1 MSVGLALAAALAA
14 QAAGPPPAPEPSVEA
29 VQVDIRPG
37 RDERCAVNPPLLF
50 AAEEAVQ
57 IEPGGSY
64 DLERL
69 AAGGKPVR
77 LIAFGPG
84 ASFKANGDKDRAVTL
99 AVDELSLRS
108 GELTSA
114 TGAAWTLF
122 ERAGT
127 GPRPRLV
134 PRGGDYS
141 LCKHQEQVAARPATR
156 GFRVSLPD
164 RRTGLPR
171 RSGVQAMVS
180 AGARA
185 ILDIFGLNAGS
196 FVRIRLRSDPSD
208 ADIYLGGTLQPPRTD
223 TVLDVIA
230 AELPHLRLEKT
241 GFAPCAFERWTTAFE
256 PRSNNRV
263 LNATCKLM
271 PLKPGRSRQ

>member
-1 MSVGLALAAALAA
+1 MTTGIALAAALAV
-14 QAAGPPPAPEPSVEA
+14 QGAGPPPAPSAEA
-29 VQVDIRPG
+29 VQVDVRPG
-37 RDERCAVNPPLLF
+37 RDERCVVNPPLLL

-57 IEPGGSY
+57 IEPGVSY
-64 DLERL
+64 DLARL
-69 AAGGKPVR
+69 AATGKPVR
-77 LIAFGPG
+77 LIAFGPS
-84 ASFKANGDKDRAVTL
+84 ALFEANGDKDRTVTL
-99 AVDELSLRS
+99 AVDELSLQS

-114 TGAAWTLF
+114 TGAAWKLF
-122 ERAGT
+122 DRAGT
-127 GPRPRLV
+127 GPRMRLV
-134 PRGGDYS
+134 PKSGDYS
-141 LCKHQEQVAARPATR
+141 LCNHAERAAAQPATR

-230 AELPHLRLEKT
+230 AELPHLRLEKA
-241 GFAPCAFERWTTAFE
+241 GFAPCEFERWTTAFE

>member
-1 MSVGLALAAALAA
+1 MTPGFALAVAVAV
-14 QAAGPPPAPEPSVEA
+14 QGAGAPPAPAPSAEA
-29 VQVDIRPG
+29 VQVDVRSG
-37 RDERCAVNPPLLF
+37 RDEGCVVNPPLLL

-57 IEPGGSY
+57 IEPGATY

-69 AAGGKPVR
+69 AAAGKPVR
-77 LIAFGPG
+77 LIAFGPS
-84 ASFKANGDKDRAVTL
+84 ALFEANGDQDRTVTL
-99 AVDELSLRS
+99 ALDELSLQS

-114 TGAAWTLF
+114 TGAAWKLF
-122 ERAGT
+122 DRTGT
-127 GPRPRLV
+127 GAKSRLV
-134 PRGGDYS
+134 PRAGDYS
-141 LCKHQEQVAARPATR
+141 LCKRHDQTATQPATR
-156 GFRVSLPD
+156 GFRISLPD

-271 PLKPGRSRQ
+271 PLKPGPPRQ